1 MNKSKKFIKAGLN
14 LRRREALY
22 GFLFISPWI
31 LGVILLFAFPIFRS
45 VQLSF
50 SNITDV
56 AQWSLEGAGLEHYKR
71 ALFGDARYFEYYTGT
86 IKSMLIQIP
95 LINVFALLI
104 AVLLNRKFKGRT
116 IFRMIFFLPVLLG
129 TGFIMNQLL
138 GQNVDQESMEV
149 ARKVL
154 LPKEVTIYL
163 GPKIT
168 NWISEFLNI
177 ITNVLW
183 KSGVQIVI
191 YLAGLQGV
199 SHTLY
204 EAARVD
210 SATEWEMFWLITLP
224 MVTPMMLLNLIYTVV
239 DSFSDQDHQLLR
251 YIVSQ
256 GFQKEQFEYS
266 SAMAWLFFIFVII
279 LTAVIFLVMQQF
291 VNRVKER

>member
-1 MNKSKKFIKAGLN
+1 MSKLSMKKRSGFNMQK
-14 LRRREALY
+14 REALY
-22 GFLFISPWI
+22 GLLFVSPWI
-31 LGVILLFAFPIFRS
+31 VGCVLLFAFPLFRS
-45 VQLSF
+45 IQLSF
-50 SNITDV
+50 NNITDV
-56 AQWSLEGAGLEHYKR
+56 ATWEMEWAGLEHFKR
-71 ALFGDARYFEYYTGT
+71 AMFGDAKYFEYYTQT

-104 AVLLNRKFKGRT
+104 AVLLNRHFKGRT
-116 IFRMIFFLPVLLG
+116 IFRLIFFLPVLLG
-129 TGFIMNQLL
+129 TGFIMKQLL
-138 GQNVDQESMEV
+138 GQNVDQQTMEV
-149 ARKVL
+149 AKEFL

-168 NWISEFLNI
+168 NLISDFLNV

-191 YLAGLQGV
+191 YIAGLQGV
-199 SHTLY
+199 QRSLY

-224 MVTPMMLLNLIYTVV
+224 MVTPMILLNLIYTVV
-239 DSFSDQDHQLLR
+239 DSFSDQDHVLLS
-251 YIVSQ
+251 YIVNQ

-266 SAMAWLFFIFVII
+266 SAMGWLLFIFVIVLI
-279 LTAVIFLVMQQF
+279 AIIFLVMRRF